1 VCVLSHVL
9 EAAGLATVAL
19 ISVRSVAARTHPPR
33 ALYCEFPL
41 GRPLGVPGDA
51 AFQRDVMRRAFALL
65 DEPSGPVLVDHPTV
79 IEADEAPM
87 TCALPP
93 RFDPDV
99 PAAVDEARGLR
110 KAYDR
115 SLAARGRTSVGKV
128 VGPDEVPAAIAALL
142 RIAEGTDWTE
152 AGLPGG
158 DPISTVHDIRAFY
171 EEAAL
176 ELAGG
181 PAPGPRAAE
190 AWFFEAT
197 EAGTV
202 VMAARRAMKA
212 GGAPQPFWFYMAPGH
227 RR

>member
-1 VCVLSHVL
+1 MCVLSHVL

-19 ISVRSVAARTHPPR
+19 ISVRSVAERMHPPR
-33 ALYCEFPL
+33 ALHCEFPL

-51 AFQRDVMRRAFALL
+51 AFQRDVVLRALALL

-79 IEADEAPM
+79 IEADESPM

-93 RFDPDV
+93 RFDPDMA
-99 PAAVDEARGLR
+99 AAVDEARGLR
-110 KAYDR
+110 NAYDR
-115 SLAARGRTSVGKV
+115 SVAERGRTSVGRV
-128 VGPDEVPAAIAALL
+128 VGPDGVPAAIEAVL
-142 RIAEGTDWTE
+142 RIADGTDWTE
-152 AGLPGG
+152 ADLPGG
-158 DPISTVHDIRAFY
+158 DPISTVHDIRAYY

-176 ELAGG
+176 ELVGG
-181 PAPGPRAAE
+181 PAPGARAAE

-197 EAGTV
+197 EAGTA

-212 GGAPQPFWFYMAPGH
+212 AGAPQPFWFYMAPGH